1 MDSTE
6 NLVVGGFRFGSADDA
21 ATAREEEKKIQY
33 IVGRLNYDE
42 PEGVLAIY
50 NKIINNRLF
59 ITPVGNR
66 FLYELQEY
74 LKCQDEIK
82 KEDIVPIPLYTLL
95 SPSMKT
101 SDPLPS
107 IRIKKKKEKNYL
119 QQYNWARGFIFV
131 LIIMIAGMFYISM
144 TADNPNILNYKWQ
157 LENHYA
163 SWEEELTQREQIVR
177 EKEKELNIE

>member
-1 MDSTE
+1 MGSTE
-6 NLVVGGFRFGSADDA
+6 NLVVGGFQFGSPDDA

-59 ITPVGNR
+59 VTPIGNR
-66 FLYELQEY
+66 FLFEIQEY

-95 SPSMKT
+95 SPSMKIN
-101 SDPLPS
+101 DPLPS
-107 IRIKKKKEKNYL
+107 VRIKKKKEKTYL
-119 QQYNWARGFIFV
+119 QQYNRARGLIIL

-144 TADNPNILNYKWQ
+144 TANNPNVLNYKWK
-157 LENHYA
+157 LENQYA

-177 EKEKELNIE
+177 EKEKELNME